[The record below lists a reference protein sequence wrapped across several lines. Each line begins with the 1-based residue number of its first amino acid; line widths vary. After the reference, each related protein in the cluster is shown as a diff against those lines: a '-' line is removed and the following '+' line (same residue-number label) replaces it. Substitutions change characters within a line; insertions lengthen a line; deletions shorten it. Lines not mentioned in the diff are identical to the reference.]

1 MKCIRYRF
9 ARIALIAIIATL
21 VFSIVASAQR
31 RQPRVT
37 RSSPSPTAKLD
48 DDPNALVFSRFQFT
62 TLTSSV
68 ADRWDVMPHFDEIL
82 LDYLRRNTNIKTS
95 KKRWNERVI
104 RVDDYEKIYTN
115 PILFMTSDGN
125 FRFSKKEAETL
136 GEFFKRG
143 GFLYADDCWA
153 DNPPH
158 DRFYRVFTEE
168 IKKTLPGHEMKVM
181 PYDHPIYHCFFDF
194 KRGAPWTKGVRHR
207 DMGLFYEGRL
217 VAFLTAGDVHCGWG
231 NRFVAPGMQ
240 EECLKFGVNLMVYAL
255 TH

>member
-1 MKCIRYRF
+1 
-9 ARIALIAIIATL
+9 
-21 VFSIVASAQR
+21 
-31 RQPRVT
+31 
-37 RSSPSPTAKLD
+37 
-48 DDPNALVFSRFQFT
+48 
-62 TLTSSV
+62 
-68 ADRWDVMPHFDEIL
+68 MPHFDEIL